1 MTKKNKNQ
9 GRRLGL
15 NCQITSPLMLFI
27 TAKVKP
33 FIELTT
39 IISLFFVSL
48 HQTNNKIIIN
58 MGSYIAILCFI
69 IGGLLGFF
77 MFKGVWDD
85 RKRNNQR

>member
-1 MTKKNKNQ
+1 MTKKNKHQ
-9 GRRLGL
+9 WRRLGL
-15 NCQITSPLMLFI
+15 NCQGAIPSVLILM
-27 TAKVKP
+27 AKVTP

-58 MGSYIAILCFI
+58 MGPYIAILCFI

>member
-1 MTKKNKNQ
+1 MTKKNKHQ

-15 NCQITSPLMLFI
+15 NCQGAIPSVLILM
-27 TAKVKP
+27 AKVTP

-58 MGSYIAILCFI
+58 MGPYIAILCFI